1 MDLKCN
7 PQLKWYCKGCAV
19 IPYLQ
24 HLKSTLVG
32 ELRDLLRN
40 DINNAISSLK
50 QDFGRDVCP
59 PRPVNDTHISDDGN
73 YPPLAPTQINTGA
86 STNTNVTGPKQ
97 PQPPLLHGTGSSS
110 NNDHAIKTVTVSE
123 PRFWIYFAHISP
135 DVTADNFTTFVKS
148 RLNTSDVM
156 VFRLV
161 KQGADESRLSFVS
174 FKVGVPLSLKAKAL
188 SPCSWPPHLAFR
200 EFLDYNARRDFHQPP
215 LPPSRP
221 RQSTDATQ
229 EHESLPSIRTD
240 SAPPTSPLLTNQ
252 QRQLRSQTAPLR
264 Q

>member
-1 MDLKCN
+1 MSCIACTNTINGEAVPCSGTCGGLYHPTCIGLSKGSIMDLKCN

-32 ELRDLLRN
+32 ELRDLLRS

-86 STNTNVTGPKQ
+86 GTNTNVTGPKQ

-110 NNDHAIKTVTVSE
+110 NNDHAMKTVTVFE

-148 RLNTSDVM
+148 RLNTM
-156 VFRLV
+156 TL
-161 KQGADESRLSFVS
+161 RLSD
-174 FKVGVPLSLKAKAL
+174 
-188 SPCSWPPHLAFR
+188 W
-200 EFLDYNARRDFHQPP
+200 
-215 LPPSRP
+215 
-221 RQSTDATQ
+221 
-229 EHESLPSIRTD
+229 
-240 SAPPTSPLLTNQ
+240 
-252 QRQLRSQTAPLR
+252 
-264 Q
+264 